1 MIVLSLAN
9 LLYFLPE
16 YVIATA
22 LSLISFE
29 LVDRIRKPRV
39 SVKARND
46 GRMESWIDFCAGFFT
61 YADDSPDDFPDYTF
75 DLKIVS
81 SSPSLSTIR
90 SGLCVTDG
98 YQSFSPVIQ
107 RITPSDRRAMYP
119 VEKKQSSQPF
129 VNGPAF
135 YLYRTAIS
143 VTVWS
148 GAFLLITPFRY
159 LRFFLPN
166 FGFGIDTLVDIIIGV
181 AVFESVITAIA
192 TKTGRNSTWILV
204 TEFLVVLVASAALFS
219 PAMAWFRTEA
229 RFMQLEIYSLL
240 IFFISAI
247 TILAFLIGKKSYT
260 FIVSFIFAMIAY
272 SLFIATTVTNILT
285 FILGGA

>member
-1 MIVLSLAN
+1 MIVLSLTN

-16 YVIATA
+16 YIIATA
-22 LSLISFE
+22 LSIISFE

-39 SVKARND
+39 GVKARND
-46 GRMESWIDFCAGFFT
+46 GAMESWIGFCAGFFS
-61 YADDSPDDFPDYTF
+61 YADDSQDDFFANTF
-75 DLKIVS
+75 DLKMVS
-81 SSPSLSTIR
+81 SSPSLSTSR
-90 SGLCVTDG
+90 SGSFVTDG
-98 YQSFSPVIQ
+98 YPSFSPVIQ
-107 RITPSDRRAMYP
+107 RVTPFDRRAMYP
-119 VEKKQSSQPF
+119 IEKKQSSQPF

-166 FGFGIDTLVDIIIGV
+166 FGFGIDILIDIIIGV

-192 TKTGRNSTWILV
+192 TKTGRNSTWMLV

-247 TILAFLIGKKSYT
+247 TILAFIIGKKSYT
-260 FIVSFIFAMIAY
+260 FMVSFIFAMIAY
-272 SLFIATTVTNILT
+272 SLFIAATVINILA
-285 FILGGA
+285 FILESA

>member
-1 MIVLSLAN
+1 MIVLSLTN

-16 YVIATA
+16 YIIATA

-29 LVDRIRKPRV
+29 LVDRIRKPGV
-39 SVKARND
+39 SVRP
-46 GRMESWIDFCAGFFT
+46 RMEGPMQSWIGLCAGLFS
-61 YADDSPDDFPDYTF
+61 YADDVPDNCIDNIF

-81 SSPSLSTIR
+81 CSPSLSTSR
-90 SGLCVTDG
+90 SGAYMGDG
-98 YQSFSPVIQ
+98 YSSLDPVIQ
-107 RITPSDRRAMYP
+107 RITPFDRRAMYP
-119 VEKKQSSQPF
+119 VEKKLPSQPF

-159 LRFFLPN
+159 LHFFLPN
-166 FGFGIDTLVDIIIGV
+166 FGTGIDVLVDVIIGV

-219 PAMAWFRTEA
+219 PAMAWFRIET
-229 RFMQLEIYSLL
+229 RIMQLEIYSML

-260 FIVSFIFAMIAY
+260 FMVSFIFAMIAY
-272 SLFIATTVTNILT
+272 SLFIATTVINILT
-285 FILGGA
+285 FILGST

>member
-1 MIVLSLAN
+1 MIVLSLSN

-16 YVIATA
+16 YIIATA
-22 LSLISFE
+22 LSLVSFE
-29 LVDRIRKPRV
+29 LVDRIRKPKV
-39 SVKARND
+39 GVKARIE
-46 GRMESWIDFCAGFFT
+46 GTMESWIGFCAGFFS
-61 YADDSPDDFPDYTF
+61 YVDDRPDDFLDSTF

-81 SSPSLSTIR
+81 SSPSLSTRR
-90 SGLCVTDG
+90 SGSYVADG
-98 YQSFSPVIQ
+98 YPSFNPVIQ
-107 RITPSDRRAMYP
+107 RITPFDRRAMYP

-166 FGFGIDTLVDIIIGV
+166 FGFGIDILIDVIIGV

-192 TKTGRNSTWILV
+192 TKTGRNSTWMLV

-219 PAMAWFRTEA
+219 PAMAWFRTET

-260 FIVSFIFAMIAY
+260 FMLSFIFAMSAY
-272 SLFIATTVTNILT
+272 SLFIATTVINILT
-285 FILGGA
+285 FILGTT